1 MEYEICHTDQD
12 RELNNMETKVF
23 VARLRPERKEEYIEA
38 HNSFSPELRARYRAA
53 GIHQIRL
60 FLLGE
65 QLFMCVEADNYELA
79 RAALDED
86 PIDQLWQE
94 QVGPMKSPDFQPLTD
109 IFWLD

>member
-1 MEYEICHTDQD
+1 
-12 RELNNMETKVF
+12 METRVF

-38 HNSFSPELRARYRAA
+38 HNSFSPELKARYRAA

-65 QLFMCVEADNYELA
+65 QLFMYVEAENYELA

-86 PIDQLWQE
+86 PIDQRWQE
-94 QVGPMKSPDFQPLTD
+94 RVGPMKAPDFQPLVE
-109 IFWLD
+109 IFRLDWDAAR

>member
-1 MEYEICHTDQD
+1 
-12 RELNNMETKVF
+12 METKVF

-65 QLFMCVEADNYELA
+65 QLFMCVESDNYELA

-86 PIDQLWQE
+86 PLDQLWQE
-94 QVGPMKSPDFQPLTD
+94 RVGPMKSPDFQPLTE
-109 IFWLD
+109 IFRLD